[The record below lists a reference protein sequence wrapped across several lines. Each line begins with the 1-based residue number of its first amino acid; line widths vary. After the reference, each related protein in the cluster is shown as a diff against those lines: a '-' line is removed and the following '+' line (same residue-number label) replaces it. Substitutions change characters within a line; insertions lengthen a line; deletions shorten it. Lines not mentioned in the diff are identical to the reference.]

1 MATEEIKGISMC
13 IKAIAVD
20 EDTHRLL
27 NDAAERKGYTL
38 KQWFAALSGIEELKQ
53 IKESENA
60 KKNNSADR
68 MRYSRNES

>member
-1 MATEEIKGISMC
+1 MC
-13 IKAIAVD
+13 IKAIAID

-60 KKNNSADR
+60 KKNNSAD
-68 MRYSRNES
+68 